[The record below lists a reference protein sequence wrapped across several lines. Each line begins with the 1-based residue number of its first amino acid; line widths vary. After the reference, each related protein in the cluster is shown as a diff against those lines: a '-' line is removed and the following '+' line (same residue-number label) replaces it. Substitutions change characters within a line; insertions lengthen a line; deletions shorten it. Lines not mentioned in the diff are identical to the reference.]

1 MQARFPEFLRC
12 TAKGGEDGEKGPR
25 RKNTVSISGQ
35 DTNRV
40 SAHNTLR
47 EMFSRSSEML
57 LQVVVML
64 QWQVFP
70 ETAT

>member
-12 TAKGGEDGEKGPR
+12 TAKGGEEGEKGPGR
-25 RKNTVSISGQ
+25 ENTVSISGQ

-47 EMFSRSSEML
+47 ETFNRSSEML

-64 QWQVFP
+64 RWQVFP

>member
-1 MQARFPEFLRC
+1 MERRGL
-12 TAKGGEDGEKGPR
+12 GEKN
-25 RKNTVSISGQ
+25 KVSRSGQ
-35 DTNRV
+35 DTNRD

-64 QWQVFP
+64 G
-70 ETAT
+70 